1 MFSMCFKSFS
11 KGMHGEMITDPI
23 HHCVRAAENDKLA
36 YIFSMFFTFS
46 KSQQFPQDTLCCK
59 VKTSQ

>member
-1 MFSMCFKSFS
+1 
-11 KGMHGEMITDPI
+11 MHGEMITDPI